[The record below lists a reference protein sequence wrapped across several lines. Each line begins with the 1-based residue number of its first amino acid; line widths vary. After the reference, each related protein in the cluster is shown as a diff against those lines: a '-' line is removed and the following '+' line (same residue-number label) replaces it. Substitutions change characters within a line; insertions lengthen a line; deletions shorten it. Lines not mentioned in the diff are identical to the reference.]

1 MELRQ
6 GATATPFVISEGMA
20 AGLTAEQLFDSLAIR
35 VNGPKAWNE
44 HLTIDWAF
52 TDTGDRHRTMLSNGA
67 FTHRKALRDR
77 AGDDTG
83 ASLTVTLTQPQ
94 LLAVLTGKDAQDAA
108 MEGDT
113 SALDR
118 LMGVLDNPDPAF
130 PIVTP

>member
-1 MELRQ
+1 
-6 GATATPFVISEGMA
+6 
-20 AGLTAEQLFDSLAIR
+20 
-35 VNGPKAWNE
+35 
-44 HLTIDWAF
+44 
-52 TDTGDRHRTMLSNGA
+52 
-67 FTHRKALRDR
+67 
-77 AGDDTG
+77 
-83 ASLTVTLTQPQ
+83 VTLTQPQ